1 VLGMGLLGASV
12 SLSILRSLKGVK
24 VVGYSHRESTRQKAR
39 EMSVADEVADDL
51 CQCVADSDV
60 VILASPICTFEGVM
74 AEIAPC
80 LKDGCIVTDVGST
93 KGSPHKWA
101 GQLLGKNV
109 RYVGSH
115 PIAGSEQRG
124 VEYARDDLLAGAQ
137 CIITHTA
144 KTDAD
149 AVAVLEKMWTEMGCV
164 VSLMTP
170 AVHDRT
176 FGAVSHVPHI
186 TAAALINASD
196 DEQMKF
202 AGKGFI
208 DTTRVASGPANVWSD
223 ILTTNPL
230 NTARGVDK
238 VIKEL
243 TKLSD
248 AIKKG
253 DQAKIEKLLEKARGK
268 RAKLIEFKMQDLI

>member
-1 VLGMGLLGASV
+1 MGLLGASV

-24 VVGYSHRESTRQKAR
+24 VVGYSHRASTRQKAR
-39 EMSVADEVADDL
+39 DMSVADIIADDL
-51 CQCVADSDV
+51 AECVADSDV
-60 VILASPICTFEGVM
+60 VILASPICTFEGIMV
-74 AEIAPC
+74 EIAPS

-93 KGSPHKWA
+93 KSSPHRWA
-101 GQLLGKNV
+101 GKLLGKNV

-124 VEYARDDLLAGAQ
+124 VEFARDDLLLGAQ

-144 KTDAD
+144 KTDD
-149 AVAVLEKMWTEMGCV
+149 AAVKVLEEMWTSLGCV

-186 TAAALINASD
+186 TAVALVNASN

-208 DTTRVASGPANVWSD
+208 DTTRVASGPVNVWSD
-223 ILTTNPL
+223 ILATNSL
-230 NTARGVDK
+230 NTARGVDR

-248 AIKKG
+248 AIKKN

-268 RAKLIEFKMQDLI
+268 RAKLIEYKMHMKELI